1 MSLNDDQP
9 LSAQTCEACRPDAPL
24 LSEREQNELLAD
36 LSGWTITI
44 DKSTVS
50 QNVPQLTKEYRF
62 ANFVEALNFSN
73 HVGALAEEVGH
84 HPAILTE
91 WGRVTIR
98 WWSHE
103 ISGLHKNDFVMAA
116 KTDLITK

>member
-1 MSLNDDQP
+1 MSLKDNEL
-9 LSAQTCEACRPDAPL
+9 LSAQACEACSPDAPL
-24 LSEREQNELLAD
+24 LSEHEQNELLAD
-36 LSGWTITI
+36 LSGWSITL
-44 DKSTVS
+44 DKSDAS

-62 ANFVEALNFSN
+62 TNFVEALNFSN
-73 HVGALAEEVGH
+73 DVGALAEEVGH

-103 ISGLHKNDFVMAA
+103 IGGLHKNDFVMAA
-116 KTDLITK
+116 KTDLII